1 MNAFTALKS
10 VLIGCG
16 VLLAVVITLLVYE
29 MTISPQKPVKH
40 KRKTKHSVSSSAT
53 DDEDEYISIAPT
65 MTVKQIVNAYTL
77 HTQEAEQKYT
87 NKPMNVTGMIT
98 KITSGK
104 THSHVELDEMLICV
118 CPKGSVKTLRPLQ
131 KVCITGTLRGKL
143 LLDNCVMVKR
153 PV

>member
-16 VLLAVVITLLVYE
+16 VLLVILVMLFVYE
-29 MTISPQKPVKH
+29 MTVPAKPKH
-40 KRKTKHSVSSSAT
+40 RKSGQDS

-77 HTQEAEQKYT
+77 HAQEAEQKYT
-87 NKPMNVTGMIT
+87 NRPMNVTGRVT
-98 KITSGK
+98 RITSGK
-104 THSHVELDEMLICV
+104 KHSHVELDEMFMCV
-118 CPKGSVKTLRPLQ
+118 CPKGSVKSLKPLQ

-143 LLDNCVMVKR
+143 LLDNCVMVKH

>member
-16 VLLAVVITLLVYE
+16 VLLVVVAGLFVYE
-29 MTISPQKPVKH
+29 MTLPAKP
-40 KRKTKHSVSSSAT
+40 KRRRSGKDS

-77 HTQEAEQKYT
+77 HAQEAEQKYT
-87 NKPMNVTGMIT
+87 NRPMNVTGRVT
-98 KITSGK
+98 RITSGK
-104 THSHVELDEMLICV
+104 KHSHVELDEMFMCV
-118 CPKGSVKTLRPLQ
+118 CPKGSVKSLKPLQ

-143 LLDNCVMVKR
+143 LLDNCVMVKH

>member
-16 VLLAVVITLLVYE
+16 VLLVVVAGLFVYE
-29 MTISPQKPVKH
+29 MTLPAKP
-40 KRKTKHSVSSSAT
+40 KRRRSGKDS

-65 MTVKQIVNAYTL
+65 MTVKQIV
-77 HTQEAEQKYT
+77 TQEAEQKYT
-87 NKPMNVTGMIT
+87 NRPMNVTGRVT
-98 KITSGK
+98 RITSGK
-104 THSHVELDEMLICV
+104 KHSHVELDEMFMCV
-118 CPKGSVKTLRPLQ
+118 CPKGSVKSLKPLQ

-143 LLDNCVMVKR
+143 LLDNCVMVKH

>member
-16 VLLAVVITLLVYE
+16 VLLVILVMLFVYE
-29 MTISPQKPVKH
+29 MTVPNKP
-40 KRKTKHSVSSSAT
+40 KRKRSGKDS

-77 HTQEAEQKYT
+77 HAQEAEQKYT
-87 NKPMNVTGMIT
+87 NRPMNVTGMVT
-98 KITSGK
+98 RITSGK
-104 THSHVELDEMLICV
+104 KHSHVELDEMFICV
-118 CPKGSVKTLRPLQ
+118 CPKGSVKSLKPLQ

-143 LLDNCVMVKR
+143 LLDNCVMVKH